1 MKNSFIVPVLASGF
15 GRSLAAVG
23 FALALFAPGALC
35 AAEVTIDAS
44 IAPKTPEPLAFAV
57 GGKSPDGHVFS
68 ANSRYLTL
76 DGQPWFP
83 VMGEFHYSRYPA
95 AEWETE
101 LLKMKAGGINVVST
115 YVFWIHHEETEGK
128 FDWSGQ
134 RDLRR
139 FIELC
144 GKHGL
149 LAWVRVGPWDHG
161 EARNGGFPDWLV
173 KRGTPTRTNDPA
185 YLESVKKFYG
195 EIGRQLKGLFWQD
208 GGPIAGVQ
216 IENEYHPGRGGIEHM
231 LELLKLAHEAGI
243 NAPFYTATGWDNA
256 AVPPAEFLPVF
267 GGYTEQF
274 WSASLTEL
282 PPNQNFFFTAIRAED
297 NVMGDLTPKN
307 PGYNS
312 KYDNFPFLTAEMG
325 GGMSIA
331 YHRRPLMGADDSTAA
346 ALVKVGAGIT
356 GLGYYMYHGGTNPD
370 GLTSLQET
378 QSVWNGYNDMEAK
391 SYDFQAPLREFGQVN
406 GSYRTMR
413 ALHLFLH
420 DFGSQLAPMAA
431 YFPAQ
436 QPKSRDD
443 TTTPRVTFRS
453 DGKSGFIF
461 INNYQR
467 LHPLGPKTDFQVS
480 VQLPS
485 GTVRVPRQPTTI
497 PDGVYTHWPVNLD
510 VGGVP
515 LRYATAE
522 LLCQIGDPDTLVFS
536 VWPGLEPEFAFV
548 ATGRTGIQA
557 LRAKTTRVGDL
568 VIVNGITPGTSP
580 TIRVVNADG
589 RITQIV
595 VLSREQGLSLAKL
608 PLAGRN
614 RLVLSKADV
623 FADGDELHLATR
635 DPAALR
641 VGLFPAL
648 ATPPET
654 TDSKNGAKNVAAA
667 VTRPFRPADKDGIFQ
682 TYIPAA
688 ANTGSAFPAPAV
700 QIESVKPAAPSV
712 PAHMNPNPRRHVA
725 MEPEDAD
732 FDRAAQWR
740 LKMPAPTATA
750 AAAAGQGQGRDFL
763 EISYV
768 GDVARLYSGAH
779 FDNDNF
785 YKGTPW
791 EIALWRFTPE
801 ELARGLGLKILPLR
815 QDTPLYLAAGAR
827 PDFPNGA
834 DALQLKSVK
843 IVREYN
849 AIFDT
854 H

>member
-1 MKNSFIVPVLASGF
+1 MRAHRFLLPALLLLF
-15 GRSLAAVG
+15 GP
-23 FALALFAPGALC
+23 ALPAM
-35 AAEVTIDAS
+35 EMTIDATTP
-44 IAPKTPEPLAFAV
+44 PKAPEPLAFAV

-83 VMGEFHYSRYPA
+83 IMGEFHFSRYPA

-101 LLKMKAGGINVVST
+101 LLKMKTGGINVVST

-128 FDWSGQ
+128 FDWSGR

-149 LAWVRVGPWDHG
+149 LAWVRIGPWDHG

-195 EIGRQLKGLFWQD
+195 EIGRQLQGLFWQD

-325 GGMSIA
+325 GGMAIA

-346 ALVKVGAGIT
+346 ALVKIGAGIS

-420 DFGSQLAPMAA
+420 DFGRQLAPMAA
-431 YFPAQ
+431 YFPAL

-443 TTTPRVTFRS
+443 VTTPRVTFRS

-467 LHPLGPKTDFQVS
+467 LHSLGPKTEFQVS
-480 VQLPS
+480 LQLPS
-485 GTVRVPRQPTTI
+485 GTVRVPHQPTTI

-510 VGGVP
+510 VGDVK
-515 LRYATAE
+515 LCYATAE
-522 LLCQIGDPDTLVFS
+522 LLCQLGDPDTLVFS
-536 VWPGLEPEFAFV
+536 AWPGLEPEFAFAA
-548 ATGRTGIQA
+548 ATGTGIQA
-557 LRAKTTRVGDL
+557 LRAKTSRVGDM
-568 VIVNGITPGTSP
+568 VVVNGITPGTNAA
-580 TIRVVNADG
+580 IRVVSADG
-589 RITQIV
+589 KTTQIV

-608 PLAGRN
+608 PLGGRN
-614 RLVLSKADV
+614 RLVLSPADV
-623 FADGDELHLATR
+623 FADGNELHLTTR
-635 DPAALR
+635 DRAALR

-648 ATPPET
+648 ATPPT
-654 TDSKNGAKNVAAA
+654 GKIMAA
-667 VTRPFRPADKDGIFQ
+667 TRLPFRPTDKDGIFQ
-682 TYIPAA
+682 TYVPLPA
-688 ANTGSAFPAPAV
+688 SASSASSLPAV
-700 QIESVKPAAPSV
+700 QIETVKPAAPSV
-712 PAHMNPNPRRHVA
+712 PARMNPNPRRHVA
-725 MEPEDAD
+725 MEPEDSD

-740 LKMPAPTATA
+740 LKVPALA
-750 AAAAGQGQGRDFL
+750 AATRQREGRDFL

-779 FDNDNF
+779 FDDDNF
-785 YKGTPW
+785 YKGAPW

-801 ELARGLGLKILPLR
+801 ELAHGLDLKILPLR
-815 QDTPLYLAAGAR
+815 QDTPLYLAAGVR
-827 PDFPNGA
+827 PEFPNGA

-843 IVREYN
+843 VVREYE
-849 AIFDT
+849 AVFDT
-854 H
+854 VGAR

>member
-1 MKNSFIVPVLASGF
+1 MNLPRFFLPALLLLLAP
-15 GRSLAAVG
+15 
-23 FALALFAPGALC
+23 ALGAM
-35 AAEVTIDAS
+35 EITIDAS
-44 IAPKTPEPLAFAV
+44 MPPKAPEPLAFAI

-76 DGQPWFP
+76 DGKPWFP
-83 VMGEFHYSRYPA
+83 IMGEFHFSRYPA

-185 YLESVKKFYG
+185 YLENVRRFYG

-453 DGKSGFIF
+453 DGKSGFVF

-480 VQLPS
+480 LQLPS
-485 GTVRVPRQPTTI
+485 GAVRVPRQPVTI

-510 VGGVP
+510 VGGVT

-522 LLCQIGDPDTLVFS
+522 LLCRVDDGNTDTLVFS
-536 VWPGLEPEFAFV
+536 AWPGLEPEFAF
-548 ATGRTGIQA
+548 ATTSRTGVTA
-557 LRAKTTRVGDL
+557 PRAKVSSDQDL
-568 VIVNGITPGTSP
+568 LVMNGIVPGTGTAIQVLGPS
-580 TIRVVNADG
+580 G
-589 RITQIV
+589 RQARIV
-595 VLSREQGLSLAKL
+595 VLSREQALSLAKL
-608 PLAGRN
+608 PLAGRD
-614 RLVLSKADV
+614 RLVLSPADV
-623 FADGDELHLATR
+623 FAEGDQLHLSTR

-641 VGLFPAL
+641 VALFPAL
-648 ATPPET
+648 E
-654 TDSKNGAKNVAAA
+654 KNGAAAG
-667 VTRPFRPADKDGIFQ
+667 RLPFRPAEPDGIFQ
-682 TYIPAA
+682 AYASAEKIAA
-688 ANTGSAFPAPAV
+688 SRMPVVET
-700 QIESVKPAAPSV
+700 ESVKSAAPSV

-740 LKMPAPTATA
+740 LKVPATA
-750 AAAAGQGQGRDFL
+750 APSGSRDFL

-801 ELARGLGLKILPLR
+801 ELARGLDLKILPLR

-827 PDFPNGA
+827 PEFPGGA
-834 DALQLKSVK
+834 DALRLTGVK
-843 IVREYN
+843 IVREYE

-854 H
+854 AAVH

>member
-1 MKNSFIVPVLASGF
+1 MILPLAPVA
-15 GRSLAAVG
+15 
-23 FALALFAPGALC
+23 FAM
-35 AAEVTIDAS
+35 EVTIDATTP
-44 IAPKTPEPLAFAV
+44 AKTPEPLAFAV
-57 GGKSPDGHVFS
+57 GGKSPDGHVLS

-76 DGQPWFP
+76 DGRPWFP
-83 VMGEFHYSRYPA
+83 VMGEFHFSRYPA

-149 LAWVRVGPWDHG
+149 LAWVRIGPWDHG

-173 KRGTPTRTNDPA
+173 KRGGPTRTNDPA
-185 YLESVKKFYG
+185 YLEKVRIFYG

-231 LELLKLAHEAGI
+231 QTLLQLAHEAGI
-243 NAPFYTATGWDNA
+243 DAPFYTATGWDNA
-256 AVPPAEFLPVF
+256 TIPPTGFLPVF

-274 WSASLTEL
+274 WSASLEEL

-312 KYDNFPFLTAEMG
+312 KYDGFPFLTAEMG

-391 SYDFQAPLREFGQVN
+391 SYDFQAPLREFGQFN
-406 GSYRTMR
+406 ASYRTMR

-420 DFGSQLAPMAA
+420 DFGARLAPMAA

-436 QPKSRDD
+436 TPKNRDD
-443 TTTPRVTFRS
+443 VTTPRVTLRT
-453 DGKSGFIF
+453 DGTSGFIF

-467 LHPLGPKTDFQVS
+467 LHPLGPKADFQVS
-480 VQLPS
+480 LHLPT
-485 GTVRVPRQPTTI
+485 GTVEVPRQSITI
-497 PDGVYTHWPVNLD
+497 PDGVYTHWPVNLTA
-510 VGGVP
+510 GGVT

-522 LLCQIGDPDTLVFS
+522 LLCQLDDPDTLVFS
-536 VWPGLEPEFAFV
+536 AWPGLGAEFALVTAAGDTVNAPRGKVTRADGGITFV
-548 ATGRTGIQA
+548 DGLTPGTDIAIEVVHADKTRTQILVLPRNQA
-557 LRAKTTRVGDL
+557 LLLAKTTLGDH
-568 VIVNGITPGTSP
+568 
-580 TIRVVNADG
+580 
-589 RITQIV
+589 
-595 VLSREQGLSLAKL
+595 E
-608 PLAGRN
+608 
-614 RLVLSKADV
+614 RLVLSPGNLYFDGSQIHVSARDSADLKV
-623 FADGDELHLATR
+623 GIFPVPQSTGDT
-635 DPAALR
+635 
-641 VGLFPAL
+641 F
-648 ATPPET
+648 
-654 TDSKNGAKNVAAA
+654 VAAA
-667 VTRPFRPADKDGIFQ
+667 REGVFQ
-682 TYIPAA
+682 QYVLRAAFQSILPREKMGAPAA
-688 ANTGSAFPAPAV
+688 VEITA
-700 QIESVKPAAPSV
+700 VKPAAPSA
-712 PAHMNPNPRRHVA
+712 PAKLNPNPRRHVA
-725 MEPEDAD
+725 MEPDDAD
-732 FDRAAQWR
+732 FARAAEWNLR
-740 LKMPAPTATA
+740 VSPGSSGVLASRA
-750 AAAAGQGQGRDFL
+750 FL

-768 GDVARLYSGAH
+768 GDVARLYVGDR

-801 ELARGLGLKILPLR
+801 ELSRGLDLKILPLR
-815 QDTPLYLAAGAR
+815 ADTPLYLAAGMR
-827 PDFPNGA
+827 PDFPGGA

-843 IVREYN
+843 VVREYE
-849 AIFDT
+849 AVLDAR
-854 H
+854 